1 MREGGLLLELS
12 RARTGHSSAIPLH
25 SGKPSG
31 LMRPF
36 TLVLALACTF
46 VHAQDSEP
54 EPFLPAPALVQPALL
69 SGPDFHVV
77 PEVQVRGYM
86 AHFVIDTKFGPLHA
100 DSVEMLAVRESEI
113 PALEA
118 LERATRSQA
127 FAHAIA
133 ASARKTG
140 AAIVHVAEHPVDTIT
155 GIPEGVVKYLRKQ
168 IGTWTGRAQS
178 VSDRA
183 SREFEN
189 EGDPYHAPNG
199 PMTAAR
205 DEPRDP
211 AIIEDKKNRAWYARA
226 GSETG
231 REAKRYL
238 KYSAQRR
245 EMAKVLG
252 VDPSSSN
259 PILNDKLDTLA
270 WAAVWGNFS
279 AGKAL
284 GEITG
289 TAADVV
295 SWSGK
300 LNTYVLEKTPEELRE
315 TNRKRLLAFC
325 SDEFSV
331 RQFLRRGGFNDT
343 LRTALA
349 DSLEKLRP
357 QSGCDQLI
365 ELGATTRGEVEARYL
380 VDALKLIARQPDAV
394 GGKLIVT
401 GAAIAWRTPA
411 DRLLLPLPVDYLTW
425 SHDLDDFFVQP
436 AFAAREKS
444 ALIGGEASTL
454 AQRELT
460 ERGWSIVLRTPFD
473 GAPAYAREGE
483 FRPTIN

>member
-1 MREGGLLLELS
+1 MRYLITS
-12 RARTGHSSAIPLH
+12 
-25 SGKPSG
+25 
-31 LMRPF
+31 
-36 TLVLALACTF
+36 LALACTLA
-46 VHAQDSEP
+46 HAQDSEP
-54 EPFLPAPALVQPALL
+54 EPFLQAPALVQPALL

-100 DSVEMLAVRESEI
+100 DSVEMLAIRESEI
-113 PALEA
+113 PALDA
-118 LERATRSQA
+118 LDRASRSQA

-133 ASARKTG
+133 ARARKTG
-140 AAIVHVAEHPVDTIT
+140 AALVHVVEHPVDTIT

-168 IGTWTGRAQS
+168 IGTLSGRAQS

-189 EGDPYHAPNG
+189 EGDPYHAPDG

-205 DEPRDP
+205 DAPPDP
-211 AIIEDKKNRAWYARA
+211 AIVEDKKNRAWYARA
-226 GSETG
+226 GSETE

-238 KYSAQRR
+238 KYGEQRR
-245 EMAKVLG
+245 EMARVLG

-315 TNRKRLLAFC
+315 INRKRLLDFC

-331 RQFLRRGGFNDT
+331 RQFLRRGGFSDT

-349 DSLEKLRP
+349 ESLETLRP

-380 VDALKLIARQPDAV
+380 VDALKLIARRPDAI

-401 GAAIAWRTPA
+401 GAAIAWRTPS
-411 DRLLLPLPVDYLTW
+411 DHLLLPLPVDCLTW
-425 SHDLDDFFVQP
+425 SHDLDDFFAQP

-454 AQRELT
+454 AQRKLT
-460 ERGWSIVLRTPFD
+460 ERGWNIVLRTPFD
-473 GAPAYAREGE
+473 GAPAYAQEGE
-483 FRPTIN
+483 FRPLMR

>member
-1 MREGGLLLELS
+1 ML
-12 RARTGHSSAIPLH
+12 AAVCSATI
-25 SGKPSG
+25 
-31 LMRPF
+31 
-36 TLVLALACTF
+36 A
-46 VHAQDSEP
+46 EP
-54 EPFLPAPALVQPALL
+54 EPFLPAAALVQPALL
-69 SGPDFHVV
+69 SGPDFRVV
-77 PEVQVRGYM
+77 PEVQVQGYM

-100 DSVEMLAVRESEI
+100 DSVQMLAAREGEI
-113 PALEA
+113 PAMEA
-118 LERATRSQA
+118 LDRASRSRA
-127 FAHAIA
+127 FADAIA
-133 ASARKTG
+133 ARARKTG

-155 GIPEGVVKYLRKQ
+155 GLPEGVVRYLRKQ

-183 SREFEN
+183 ARQFEN
-189 EGDPYHAPNG
+189 EGDPFHAPRG

-205 DEPRDP
+205 EQPRDP
-211 AIIEDKKNRAWYARA
+211 AVVEDGKNRAWYARA

-238 KYSAQRR
+238 KYGEQRR
-245 EMAKVLG
+245 EMAKLLG
-252 VDPSSSN
+252 VDPYSSN
-259 PILNDKLDTLA
+259 PILDEKLDELA

-289 TAADVV
+289 TAANVV

-300 LNTYVLEKTPEELRE
+300 LNTYVLEKTPEDLRE
-315 TNRKRLLAFC
+315 INRKRLLNFC
-325 SDEFSV
+325 SDEFNV

-349 DSLEKLRP
+349 DALQTLKP
-357 QSGCDQLI
+357 QGGCDQLI
-365 ELGATTRGEVEARYL
+365 ELATTTHGEIEARYL
-380 VDALKLIARQPDAV
+380 VDALRLIERQADAI

-425 SHDLDDFFVQP
+425 SHDLDEFFAQS
-436 AFAAREKS
+436 AFAAPDKI

-460 ERGWSIVLRTPFD
+460 ERGFSITLRAPFD
-473 GAPAYAREGE
+473 GAPMYAQEGE
-483 FRPTIN
+483 FKARRE

>member
-1 MREGGLLLELS
+1 MRILS
-12 RARTGHSSAIPLH
+12 TA
-25 SGKPSG
+25 
-31 LMRPF
+31 
-36 TLVLALACTF
+36 LVLACAAAR
-46 VHAQDSEP
+46 AQDSEP
-54 EPFLPAPALVQPALL
+54 EPFLQAPALVQPALL

-86 AHFVIDTKFGPLHA
+86 AHFVIDTKFGPLRA

-113 PALEA
+113 PAIEA
-118 LERATRSQA
+118 LDRATRSQA

-133 ASARKTG
+133 TRARKTG
-140 AAIVHVAEHPVDTIT
+140 AAIAHVVEHPVDTVT
-155 GIPEGVVKYLRKQ
+155 GLPECVVKYLRKQ

-183 SREFEN
+183 SRQFEN
-189 EGDPYHAPNG
+189 EGDPFHAPPG
-199 PMTAAR
+199 PMTAVR
-205 DEPRDP
+205 EQPHDP
-211 AIIEDKKNRAWYARA
+211 ALVEDKKNRAWYARA

-238 KYSAQRR
+238 KYGEQRR
-245 EMAKVLG
+245 EMAKLLG
-252 VDPSSSN
+252 VDPYSSN
-259 PILNDKLDTLA
+259 PILDEKLDELA

-279 AGKAL
+279 AGRAL

-289 TAADVV
+289 SAANVI

-315 TNRKRLLAFC
+315 INRKRLLNFC

-331 RQFLRRGGFNDT
+331 RVFLRRGGFNDT

-349 DSLEKLRP
+349 DALETLKP

-365 ELGATTRGEVEARYL
+365 ELAATTRGEVEARYL
-380 VDALKLIARQPDAV
+380 VDALRLLERQADAV

-425 SHDLDDFFVQP
+425 SHDLDEFFAQA
-436 AFAAREKS
+436 AFAAPDKI
-444 ALIGGEASTL
+444 ALIGGEASTP
-454 AQRELT
+454 AQRKLT
-460 ERGWSIVLRTPFD
+460 ERGWSIALRTPFD
-473 GAPAYAREGE
+473 GAPVYAQDGE
-483 FRPTIN
+483 FNARHE

>member
-1 MREGGLLLELS
+1 MRILP
-12 RARTGHSSAIPLH
+12 ATFA
-25 SGKPSG
+25 
-31 LMRPF
+31 
-36 TLVLALACTF
+36 LVLAYAHA
-46 VHAQDSEP
+46 HAQDSEP
-54 EPFLPAPALVQPALL
+54 EPYLQAPALVQPALL

-86 AHFVIDTKFGPLHA
+86 AHFLIDTKFGPLRA
-100 DSVEMLAVRESEI
+100 DSVQMLAVRESEM

-118 LERATRSQA
+118 LDRASRSLA

-133 ASARKTG
+133 ARARKTG
-140 AAIVHVAEHPVDTIT
+140 AAIAHVVEHPVDTVT
-155 GIPEGVVKYLRKQ
+155 GLPEGVVRYFRKQ
-168 IGTWTGRAQS
+168 IDTWSGRAQS

-189 EGDPYHAPNG
+189 NGDPFRAPPG

-211 AIIEDKKNRAWYARA
+211 AIVEDKKNRAWYARA

-238 KYSAQRR
+238 KYGEQRR

-259 PILNDKLDTLA
+259 PILDDKLDTLA

-284 GEITG
+284 GEVTG

-315 TNRKRLLAFC
+315 INRKRLLAFC

-331 RQFLRRGGFNDT
+331 RQFLRRGGFTDT
-343 LRTALA
+343 LRTSLVET
-349 DSLEKLRP
+349 LEKLKP
-357 QSGCDQLI
+357 QSGCDALV

-380 VDALKLIARQPDAV
+380 VDGLKLIARQADAI
-394 GGKLIVT
+394 GGKLFVA
-401 GAAIAWRTPA
+401 GAAIAWQTPGG
-411 DRLLLPLPVDYLTW
+411 RLLLPLPVDYLTW
-425 SHDLDDFFVQP
+425 NGDIEEFFAQP
-436 AFAAREKS
+436 AFAAPEKN
-444 ALIGGEASTL
+444 ALIGGEASML
-454 AQRELT
+454 AQRKLT
-460 ERGWSIVLRTPFD
+460 ERGWNIVLREPFE

-483 FRPTIN
+483 FRENVE

>member
-1 MREGGLLLELS
+1 MKSRHLVLSCAALLLS
-12 RARTGHSSAIPLH
+12 VAMCSAANESI
-25 SGKPSG
+25 
-31 LMRPF
+31 
-36 TLVLALACTF
+36 AEA
-46 VHAQDSEP
+46 
-54 EPFLPAPALVQPALL
+54 EPFLQAPALVQPALL
-69 SGPDFHVV
+69 SGPDFRVV

-86 AHFVIDTKFGPLHA
+86 AHFLIDTKFGPLRA
-100 DSVEMLAVRESEI
+100 DSVEMLSVRESEI
-113 PALEA
+113 PAIQVLD
-118 LERATRSQA
+118 RASRSQA

-133 ASARKTG
+133 ARARKTG
-140 AAIVHVAEHPVDTIT
+140 AAIAHVVEHPVDTIT
-155 GIPEGVVKYLRKQ
+155 GLPEGVVRYLRKQ
-168 IGTWTGRAQS
+168 IGTWTGRAQT

-189 EGDPYHAPNG
+189 EGDPFHAPAG

-205 DEPRDP
+205 EEPRDP
-211 AIIEDKKNRAWYARA
+211 AVVDEKKNRAWYARA

-238 KYSAQRR
+238 KYGEQRH

-259 PILNDKLDTLA
+259 PILQDKLDTLA

-315 TNRKRLLAFC
+315 INRKRLLDFC

-349 DSLEKLRP
+349 DSLEKLKP

-380 VDALKLIARQPDAV
+380 VDALRLIERESDAA
-394 GGKLIVT
+394 GGELIVS
-401 GAAIAWRTPA
+401 GAAVAWRTA
-411 DRLLLPLPVDYLTW
+411 TGRLLLPLPVDYLTW
-425 SHDLDDFFVQP
+425 SHDLDEFFSQP
-436 AFAAREKS
+436 AFETRDKFV
-444 ALIGGEASTL
+444 LIGGEASML

-460 ERGWSIVLRTPFD
+460 ARGWNFELRSRFE
-473 GAPAYAREGE
+473 GAPMYSREGE
-483 FRPTIN
+483 ARTEKQSGGAVIPPKHS